1 MDDSRRPPYVSL
13 RLAPVHSLMSVGIH
27 HRRSMAS
34 HLPLAPEV
42 VPPASGYLSH
52 VLASV
57 GRREHEDRCSHT
69 WILSR
74 SYRCQTATAC
84 SPVCFWNER
93 RAPVPRRISKPR
105 PHVVL
110 LDLASNMP
118 VEHIHIH
125 TQRNFHQRSP
135 HLHRHA
141 SANTLFSFGSL
152 NKSLNPT
159 TKSGCK
165 RRPSSA
171 LFCCLL
177 PRRPQRRPLLPKSRT
192 LPPP

>member
-1 MDDSRRPPYVSL
+1 VSL
-13 RLAPVHSLMSVGIH
+13 RLAPDHSLLIAGSH
-27 HRRSMAS
+27 HRRRTVS
-34 HLPLAPEV
+34 HLLLAPEV
-42 VPPASGYLSH
+42 VPPVGGYLSH

-57 GRREHEDRCSHT
+57 GRCEHEDRCSHT

-74 SYRCQTATAC
+74 SYQYQTATAC
-84 SPVCFWNER
+84 GPVCFWNER
-93 RAPVPRRISKPR
+93 GAPVPRRISKPR
-105 PHVVL
+105 PLVL

-118 VEHIHIH
+118 VEHIH

-152 NKSLNPT
+152 NKSLNST

-177 PRRPQRRPLLPKSRT
+177 PRRPQRRPLLPESRT
-192 LPPP
+192 SPKP